1 MKAAFLAALLALTP
15 GVAAALSC
23 MPHSVEAAFQ
33 QAQADDASF
42 VIVRGVLD
50 FDARALPKVDW
61 DKQRATPELTL
72 IDAELRGMS
81 LTPDG
86 FSLPFDKPVTLA
98 VACYGPWCA
107 SAQQGSEVLAF
118 VQLGGAGGAS
128 DVVAGGASDVVAGG
142 ASDVVATNPCGGYL
156 FATPTPKMIR
166 RVKACFAGKACAVTR

>member
-128 DVVAGGASDVVAGG
+128 DVVA
-142 ASDVVATNPCGGYL
+142 TNPCGGYL